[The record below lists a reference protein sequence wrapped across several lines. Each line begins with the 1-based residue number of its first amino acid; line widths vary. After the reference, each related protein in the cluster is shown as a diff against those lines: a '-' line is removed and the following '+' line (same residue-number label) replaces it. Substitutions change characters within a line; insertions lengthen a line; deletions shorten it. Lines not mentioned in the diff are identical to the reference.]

1 MSALTL
7 DSFQSI
13 DLDLLDN
20 VAGGGDVN
28 WGNAFAQGGI
38 WGLAGGAGAAVTGVG
53 APAAWATAGIGAVA
67 GFTSS
72 VVSDL
77 LH

>member
-1 MSALTL
+1 MSAVTI
-7 DSFQSI
+7 DSFQT
-13 DLDLLDN
+13 LDLCDLAT
-20 VAGGGDVN
+20 VSGGGDVN

-38 WGLAGGAGAAVTGVG
+38 WGVAGGAGAAVTGVG